1 MFFKND
7 YEVFALD
14 HSQDGIVRVDVR
26 LTESQPTMLMA
37 LIALREKIDVHI
49 FNERMRLK
57 ELSCEADAEITEE
70 LL

>member
-14 HSQDGIVRVDVR
+14 SSQDGIVRVDVR

-37 LIALREKIDVHI
+37 LIALREKIDAHI
-49 FNERMRLK
+49 FDERMRLR
-57 ELSCEADAEITEE
+57 ELPCEVESDEE